1 MFRVSAKAF
10 MFSATQVV
18 CCFILSGAVYA
29 DGLYSWTATKGAVN
43 IAANGNQISLGDRSG
58 VDVNRAKLQSVAVN
72 AGQVNTITA
81 KVKSDD
87 ANMHIY
93 IGATGYGENGGAYT
107 DWTEIGFTFT
117 PSSGAAELYG
127 SFWKQQPSI
136 AHVKDFTLNGVCLTC
151 DAGGTPGAINAA
163 KLTDASEA
171 GALGQVSVTLDSA
184 PSSSVTITAGSS
196 DSGEGAVIGGSALTF
211 TASDWNTAQIVE
223 VIGQFD
229 GVCDGDRTF
238 SINLSS
244 ASGDSAYN
252 GLSASVRMT
261 SADDCATPPPP
272 SGEMELNTWILDT
285 PIHIGNGSWLYD
297 AMFPLWTPS
306 NPDREPYAQ
315 AALFSN
321 ELIAWN
327 TGAGSRKKINQI
339 FSYGGGPELY
349 CRGSGG
355 SASGDACDNSNT
367 VILYGPVP
375 FDKNNT
381 LAEFGATGMESA
393 ARWEAE
399 MDYAAEQMGAESVII
414 PIVDGRLDSGAANNG
429 TLDYLDA
436 LNWLPQ
442 DEAYELADK
451 VAKMYC
457 ADGKIAGVQFDL
469 EPFDFTQSGQID
481 YYTRLAKTFAGAN
494 VTNPS
499 DPLDEDTRKQIQCV
513 TKKRPHGISWSV
525 FTFPERVNAAFAA
538 VLNSHGNGYV
548 VISGYDLGSN
558 QGGQVNTPAEYRSL
572 VQKKIQE
579 TMTMASQHQVYY
591 QFAIPAGA
599 SAHEFEE
606 IEGNDNLG
614 IGLQIGASG
623 YSQLEYVQIAVE
635 EMKAA
640 GMENDPYFIGTAVWG
655 WSEKMI
661 WPPGGETEFFPNTPQ
676 ADVIS
681 YLQANMPVPAAA
693 LAAGEAR

>member
-10 MFSATQVV
+10 MISATHVF
-18 CCFILSGAVYA
+18 CWTILSSAAYA
-29 DGLYSWTATKGAVN
+29 EELYSWTATKGVVN
-43 IAANGNQISLGDRSG
+43 IAEDGNQISFGDGSG
-58 VDVNRAKLQSVAVN
+58 VDVNRAELQSVTVS
-72 AGQVNTITA
+72 AGQLNTITA
-81 KVKSDD
+81 KIKSDD
-87 ANMHIY
+87 VNMHVY
-93 IGATGYGENGGAYT
+93 IGANGYGENGGAYT

-117 PSSGAAELYG
+117 PSSDTATLYG

-136 AHVKDFTLNGVCLTC
+136 ARVKDFTLNGVCLTC
-151 DAGGTPGAINAA
+151 DVSDTPGAINTT
-163 KLTDASEA
+163 KLSDASEA
-171 GALGQVSVTLDSA
+171 GAVGQISVALDSA
-184 PSSSVTITAGSS
+184 PSAGVTVTVGSSV
-196 DSGEGAVIGGSALTF
+196 SGEGVVNGGSVLTF
-211 TASDWNTAQIVE
+211 TASDWDIAQIVE

-238 SINLSS
+238 SINFSS
-244 ASGDSAYN
+244 ESGDSVYD

-261 SADDCATPPPP
+261 NADDCAPPL
-272 SGEMELNTWILDT
+272 SEEMEFNTWILDT

-297 AMFPLWTPS
+297 AVFPLWTPS
-306 NPDREPYAQ
+306 NPDREPYTQ
-315 AALFSN
+315 AALYSD

-327 TGAGSRKKINQI
+327 AGADPRKKINQI

-349 CRGSGG
+349 CRGSGE
-355 SASGDACDNSNT
+355 SALGDACDNSNT

-399 MDYAAEQMGAESVII
+399 MDDAAEQMRAESVII

-429 TLDYLDA
+429 TIDYLDA
-436 LNWLPQ
+436 LNRLPKS
-442 DEAYELADK
+442 EAYELADK

-469 EPFDFTQSGQID
+469 EPFDFTQSGQVH

-525 FTFPERVNAAFAA
+525 FTFPERVSAAFAA

-548 VISGYDLGSN
+548 VISGYDLGGK
-558 QGGQVNTPAEYRSL
+558 QGGQVNTPTEYRTL
-572 VQKKIQE
+572 VREKIQE

-599 SAHEFEE
+599 SAHEFEG

-614 IGLQIGASG
+614 IGLQIGGSG
-623 YSQLEYVQIAVE
+623 HSQLEYVQIAVE

-661 WPPGGETEFFPNTPQ
+661 WPPGGETEFFPNMPQ
-676 ADVIS
+676 PDVIA

-693 LAAGEAR
+693 LAVGETR